1 MAMQKATIGAIVL
14 ITIVGVVMSTLGA
27 LTASRTF
34 SNTGSITTIGVGVYS
49 DSGCTTLLSSIN
61 WGTINP
67 GASVTSTIYVKN
79 NGTIPVV
86 LTMTTGTWSPTTA
99 SSYISLSWNVQ
110 GYVLAA
116 GSSVQALL
124 TLSVSSSVSGLTS
137 FTFDITITGTQ
148 ST

>member
-1 MAMQKATIGAIVL
+1 MAMQKATLGAIV
-14 ITIVGVVMSTLGA
+14 IIAVIGVVMSTLGA

-34 SNTGSITTIGVGVYS
+34 SNSVSINAVGVGVYS

-61 WGTINP
+61 WGAVNP
-67 GASVTSTIYVKN
+67 GASLTSTIYVKN

-99 SSYISLSWNVQ
+99 SSYVSLSWNMQ
-110 GYVLAA
+110 DYMLAA

-124 TLSVSSSVSGLTS
+124 TLSVSSSVSGFTS
-137 FTFDITITGTQ
+137 FTFDVTITGTQ